1 MQFPT
6 FVYRCPGV
14 HQRTGGTY
22 TYQSVQ
28 DEAGH
33 AESLKGGWFATLPEA
48 IDAHDNPKKPAMI
61 ESLEKLVDAVASD
74 APPTR
79 AELEQ
84 KAKELGL
91 KFDGRTTDKKLAA
104 LIAEKV

>member
-1 MQFPT
+1 MKTPTMVLKYPGKHQFQDGS
-6 FVYRCPGV
+6 YD
-14 HQRTGGTY
+14 
-22 TYQSVQ
+22 YQIV
-28 DEAGH
+28 DESEVDA
-33 AESLKGGWFATLPEA
+33 ALSEGWFRTKEEA
-48 IDAHDNPKKPAMI
+48 KAAYEQPAV
-61 ESLEKLVDAVASD
+61 EPVSD

-84 KAKELGL
+84 KARELGL